1 MAIVG
6 TRTELDQFCSV
17 RLASCVWLVCGWGE
31 VGEWEE
37 EGEKGNCPFIHV
49 NMAEEEVAK
58 LIVGNDSGMCKASF
72 AGDVPRMFSLIK
84 NSFCV

>member
-1 MAIVG
+1 MLGEIGFMCVG
-6 TRTELDQFCSV
+6 GV
-17 RLASCVWLVCGWGE
+17 RRWVSGRE
-31 VGEWEE
+31 RVGELYLFS
-37 EGEKGNCPFIHV
+37 C
-49 NMAEEEVAK
+49 EEEVAK

>member
-31 VGEWEE
+31 KVSEWGERRR
-37 EGEKGNCPFIHV
+37 GTV
-49 NMAEEEVAK
+49 LAEEEVAK
-58 LIVGNDSGMCKASF
+58 LIVGTDSGMCKASF

>member
-1 MAIVG
+1 MSGGGAK
-6 TRTELDQFCSV
+6 R
-17 RLASCVWLVCGWGE
+17 
-31 VGEWEE
+31 
-37 EGEKGNCPFIHV
+37 NCTYIPA

-58 LIVGNDSGMCKASF
+58 LIVGNDSGMWKASF

>member
-1 MAIVG
+1 MEG
-6 TRTELDQFCSV
+6 
-17 RLASCVWLVCGWGE
+17 
-31 VGEWEE
+31 
-37 EGEKGNCPFIHV
+37 EGEKGNCTFFPA

>member
-1 MAIVG
+1 MVWCCVCEWYGVVCVVCVVG
-6 TRTELDQFCSV
+6 
-17 RLASCVWLVCGWGE
+17 VWWGE
-31 VGEWEE
+31 KVGERRRG
-37 EGEKGNCPFIHV
+37 GEKGNCTFFPA

-84 NSFCV
+84 NPFCV

>member
-1 MAIVG
+1 MF
-6 TRTELDQFCSV
+6 L
-17 RLASCVWLVCGWGE
+17 WLVCGWGE
-31 VGEWEE
+31 KVGEW
-37 EGEKGNCPFIHV
+37 GREKGNSTCIPA

>member
-1 MAIVG
+1 MG
-6 TRTELDQFCSV
+6 GV
-17 RLASCVWLVCGWGE
+17 RRWVSGRGE
-31 VGEWEE
+31 G
-37 EGEKGNCPFIHV
+37 GNCTKIHA